1 MRTALVIFC
10 LAVLLSAVAS
20 ASTINS
26 TTISGTQLT
35 ITGTGFSGTPLT
47 VKFNGTS
54 IPVISSSATQIVA
67 TLDPVPPPG
76 SYRLT
81 VKAGKPSAFSYVAIT
96 STPTIVAQVA
106 LTNQSATILPTTIL
120 SPQSSGV
127 YRISENALSRDQ
139 NCVNDSSLLT
149 TALTWADDVRP
160 RSVFS
165 APTLPGGALFMN
177 WVFSW
182 TVIIKASAGTPITY
196 EIDQVNCKPYDL
208 FITVEQL
215 Q

>member
-1 MRTALVIFC
+1 MRTLLVFFFSAL
-10 LAVLLSAVAS
+10 LLSAVAS
-20 ASTINS
+20 ASTING
-26 TTISGTQLT
+26 TTLSGTQLT

-67 TLDPVPPPG
+67 TLNPVPPPG

-81 VKAGKPSAFSYVAIT
+81 VKAGKPSTFSYVAIP

-106 LTNQSATILPTTIL
+106 LTNQSATILPTPIL
-120 SPQSSGV
+120 TPQSSGV

-139 NCVNDSSLLT
+139 NCVNASSLLSST
-149 TALTWADDVRP
+149 LDWVDDVGP

-165 APTLPGGALFMN
+165 TATLPGGGLFMN

-182 TVIIKASAGTPITY
+182 TVIVKASAGAPIAY
-196 EIDQVNCKPYDL
+196 EIPQVNCKPYDL